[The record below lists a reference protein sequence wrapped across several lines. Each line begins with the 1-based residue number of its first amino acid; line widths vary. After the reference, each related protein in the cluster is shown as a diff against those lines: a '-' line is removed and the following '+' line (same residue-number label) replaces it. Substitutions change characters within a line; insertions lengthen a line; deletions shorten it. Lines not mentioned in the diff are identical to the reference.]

1 MKNNKD
7 IEKLLNENLI
17 AIMEYIKG
25 SKNLEEAKEN
35 LKKSG
40 FKDKSIEKVLKQVE
54 RRNILKF
61 PNKIK

>member
-7 IEKLLNENLI
+7 IEKLLNENLM
-17 AIMEYIKG
+17 AILEYIKG

-54 RRNILKF
+54 RKNILKF

>member
-25 SKNLEEAKEN
+25 SKNLEDAKEN